1 MSVQRNEPVD
11 DGRGDD
17 RLNAEVVVR
26 DDPSASRFEVWVG
39 DELAGFA
46 TYRLLEGATYAV
58 DHTEVGPPFEGR
70 GLADRLV
77 REALDEV
84 RSRGGSVLPY
94 CPYLRAWLGRHPAY
108 VDLVPADERDRFGL
122 G

>member
-1 MSVQRNEPVD
+1 MTAERVD
-11 DGRGDD
+11 QHGGADD
-17 RLNAEVVVR
+17 VSVR
-26 DDPSASRFEVWVG
+26 DAPAAHRFEVWVG

-46 TYRLLEGATYAV
+46 TYRLLEGSTYAF

-70 GLADRLV
+70 GLADVLV
-77 REALDEV
+77 TAALDEV

-94 CPYLRAWLGRHPAY
+94 CPYVRAWLERHPAY

-122 G
+122 A